1 MKVFIVCSGLGQIN
15 RGFETFTQECFEALA
30 EVPSLDVTLF
40 KGGGQSRGKEIK
52 VWNLPRNTS
61 IAKWLGKTTGRG
73 AYYTEQVTFTL
84 SLLPYIQQKKP
95 DVIFFSDGTIGN
107 NLWHW
112 RRITNQPY
120 KLLFSNGGPL
130 SPPFPRWDHIQ
141 QVTPY
146 QLDNALAAGEAEHR
160 QSLVPYGINM
170 PAELPTL
177 SPTERRTT
185 RQRLGLPPE
194 RPLMLSV
201 GAVNTSHKRM
211 DYVIREIASLSEPRP
226 YLLLLGQQEAESAE
240 IVALGRRLLGKD
252 NFQVKTVAA
261 EAVTDYYQVADV
273 FVLASLHEGF
283 GRVFLEAMAHGL
295 PCLAHDYDISRF
307 VLGPEGYL
315 ANFKQSG
322 SLANLI
328 TRVSQADNITAKHHQ
343 RHHRIY
349 ERFSWEKL
357 RASYVEMIQRCAT
370 GEKYIS
376 PHTLTTVSTL
386 TIK

>member
-112 RRITNQPY
+112 RRLTKQPY

-130 SPPFPRWDHIQ
+130 SPPFSRWDHIQ

-160 QSLVPYGINM
+160 QSLVPYGIRM
-170 PAELPTL
+170 PAEPPTL
-177 SPTERRTT
+177 SPAERQTT

-194 RPLMLSV
+194 RPLILSV

-211 DYVIREIASLSEPRP
+211 DYIIREIALLNEPRP

-240 IVALGRRLLGKD
+240 IVALGRRLLGQD

-261 EAVTDYYQVADV
+261 AAVTDYYQVADV

-295 PCLAHDYDISRF
+295 PCLAHDYETARYI
-307 VLGPEGYL
+307 LGQEGYL
-315 ANFKQSG
+315 ADFRLTG

-328 TRVSQADNITAKHHQ
+328 AQFSQENHTSVKRHQ
-343 RHHRIY
+343 RHRRVY

-357 RASYVEMIQRCAT
+357 RPSYVEMIRRCVTPVKTIA
-370 GEKYIS
+370 S
-376 PHTLTTVSTL
+376 HTQIPVSF
-386 TIK
+386 